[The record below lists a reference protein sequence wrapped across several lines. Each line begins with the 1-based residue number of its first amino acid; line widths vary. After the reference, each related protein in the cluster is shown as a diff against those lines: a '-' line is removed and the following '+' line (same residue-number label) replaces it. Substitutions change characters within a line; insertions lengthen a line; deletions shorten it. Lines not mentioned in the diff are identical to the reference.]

1 MKKLLFFVFGWM
13 GMLAASGQVMTAEP
27 LPELNGIGWAAG
39 LHTDGLVLQTERRS
53 TLRISDEGLQPERRE
68 QTQLHKHGET
78 WSSYPPDSAQRIG
91 MPENSIEC
99 VGTWSQRGDAVFF
112 SLADGAYGYP
122 AGSLVQGRI
131 AGAGI
136 DSVKLVLAA
145 ANGERNIHP
154 SVSADGEQIVFS
166 SNRTGGAGKFDL
178 YYLNRLANGWSDPV
192 SLGNAVN
199 SPANEVFPVWN
210 DDQVY
215 FSSDRT
221 GGAGKL
227 DVYATPRSLQ
237 YATIERLP
245 SPINSAGD
253 DFQLLWLDDNN
264 AFISTDRG
272 GADAVLRL
280 RRDRP
285 RVFADGLRAELVCAG
300 TPVQNAQVTLRNTLG
315 ELVVS
320 DRTASNGSFD
330 IGTLELQ
337 RSYRATFEG
346 APQAVLERSLLY
358 IVNAEGKRI
367 MVFAPDRDGRFLFE
381 LMPPND
387 GDRFELVENTDD
399 SRLLN
404 IGIEGQ
410 LVGNEGVNAGEVIY
424 VEDGEGRVTALTY
437 TTEGGR
443 FKFDELSPELQYTFR
458 FDENSKV
465 MKMVI
470 FDRGEE
476 IELAVNNGKVVYT
489 RVAPEEAIRLNDER
503 NNPIAIR
510 SDDLFVIRN
519 VYYAFNSAE
528 LNADARAELDRLAAL
543 LKNNPNFRASLSS
556 HTDSRGTDA
565 FNLEL
570 SNRRAAACLAYLT
583 SKGVAAIRLE
593 AKGMGESVLRNGCA
607 DGVECDEELHAE
619 NRRTELVLLAPKR

>member
-13 GMLAASGQVMTAEP
+13 WMLTASGQVMTAEP
-27 LPELNGIGWAAG
+27 LPELNGKGWAAG
-39 LHTDGLVLQTERRS
+39 LHTDGLVLQAERRA
-53 TLRISDEGLQPERRE
+53 TLRISDEGLQPERHE

-78 WSSYPPDSAQRIG
+78 WSSYPLDSVERVG
-91 MPENSIEC
+91 MPKNAIEC

-112 SLADGAYGYP
+112 SLTDDAYGYP

-131 AGAGI
+131 KGAGI

-154 SVSADGEQIVFS
+154 SVSSDGEQIVFS
-166 SNRTGGAGKFDL
+166 SNRNGGAGKFDL
-178 YYLNRLANGWSDPV
+178 YYINRLQTAWSDPV
-192 SLGNAVN
+192 QLGAVVN
-199 SPANEVFPVWN
+199 TPANELFPVWCG
-210 DDQVY
+210 DRVF
-215 FSSDRT
+215 FSSDRE
-221 GGAGKL
+221 GGSGKL
-227 DVYATPRSLQ
+227 DVYSITRTDQ
-237 YATIERLP
+237 YTMVEHLS
-245 SPINSAGD
+245 SPVNSAGD
-253 DFQLLWLDDNN
+253 DFQLLWLDDDN

-367 MVFAPDRDGRFLFE
+367 MVFAPDREGRFMFE

-387 GDRFELVENTDD
+387 GDQLGFIDNADE

-404 IGIEGQ
+404 IGVEGQ
-410 LVGNEGVNAGEVIY
+410 LVGKEGINAGEVIY
-424 VEDGEGRVTALTY
+424 IEDGEGRVTALTY

-458 FDENSKV
+458 FDEDSKV

-476 IELAVNNGKVVYT
+476 IELAVNDGKVVYT
-489 RVAPEEAIRLNDER
+489 RVTPEEAIRLNDER

-510 SDDLFVIRN
+510 NDDLFVIRN

-543 LKNNPNFRASLSS
+543 LKNNPNFRAALAS

-607 DGVECDEELHAE
+607 DGVECDEELHAV